1 MTGGRRGGGGRAPAL
16 AERRSRTPYSTR
28 WSAAGRRS
36 RCRHG
41 GRETRGPARTRA
53 DTGRSP
59 RRTRDARRRGPAR
72 TRAYT
77 GRSPRRTR
85 DARRRVPA
93 RTRAETGRSPRTRE
107 DTAQDRRSEARPR
120 PGRARRTPRTATTFG
135 RRTTG
140 RRSDARRT
148 PRTRD
153 ARRHLPPTDSREWT
167 TDGERTAAMLGSR
180 KTAWSELESW
190 GGASEGDRA
199 SGIGRH
205 RRICVDRADIG
216 WGGCEASSG

>member
-1 MTGGRRGGGGRAPAL
+1 LLVSDCHDRRQ
-16 AERRSRTPYSTR
+16 TR
-28 WSAAGRRS
+28 WRRQSSGLGREAEQDPVQYTLVGSRPSFSLSLVRETGRS
-36 RCRHG
+36 PRTRARHG
-41 GRETRGPARTRA
+41 GRETRG
-53 DTGRSP
+53 
-59 RRTRDARRRGPAR
+59 
-72 TRAYT
+72 
-77 GRSPRRTR
+77 
-85 DARRRVPA
+85 PA